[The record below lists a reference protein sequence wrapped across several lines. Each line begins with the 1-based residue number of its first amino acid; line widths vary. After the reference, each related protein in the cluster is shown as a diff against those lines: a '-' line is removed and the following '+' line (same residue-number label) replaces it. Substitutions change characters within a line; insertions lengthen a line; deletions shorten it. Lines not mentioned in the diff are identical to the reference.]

1 MVIGDQSRH
10 DTKRPTTRYVSADG
24 KVQVT
29 SLRGSKTVNS
39 KVQVNPRQ
47 RSVQLTAR
55 YSETCVRVEISSGSD
70 QITARF
76 SANHDKV
83 QSSEW

>member
-1 MVIGDQSRH
+1 MFQLTAMLR
-10 DTKRPTTRYVSADG
+10 SADG
-24 KVQVT
+24 KVQDT

-39 KVQVNPRQ
+39 QVNPQQ

-70 QITARF
+70 QITERF